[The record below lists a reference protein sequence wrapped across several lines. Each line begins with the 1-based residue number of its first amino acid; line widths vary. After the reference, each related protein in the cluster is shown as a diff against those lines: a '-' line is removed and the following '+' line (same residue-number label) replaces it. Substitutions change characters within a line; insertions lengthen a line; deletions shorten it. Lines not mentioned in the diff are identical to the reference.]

1 MSRSKLYI
9 ERLVIIAG
17 SQKVYDEGFHP
28 GVNILRGWNTTGKS
42 TVMDLLVYGLGAEI
56 TSWNEYQ
63 ARCDWVATEVKLNG
77 ITLTIIREI
86 TETGKAPM
94 FFFDGVLDD
103 ALTDAENWQR
113 FPNRRSDETH
123 SYSQELFDLLG
134 LPQHKTDDAK
144 NLTMHQIF
152 RLIYVDQLS
161 ATEKLFNSEQKFDNA
176 VVRRAIGEYLLG
188 LDDLESHNLRQ
199 DLIAANKEFETYNGE
214 LKAIYKMFGGDPT
227 LINRKALSCE
237 IEKIETELADLTNKR
252 IMIQSGEIDNI
263 DEKARVRVAELQSD
277 INQVNSEIEE
287 LTSHRHSVNAELID
301 TKQFLVAL
309 EYRISSLSQSKLT
322 NNQLGDLTFKY
333 CPSCLNPVIPD
344 SGHASCCLCKTNL
357 KGRERDFAYVQ
368 MSNELNFQVRE
379 SKQLIEEFHQEVDQ
393 LNGRLPV
400 LNRKLAIAKDE
411 HSELLSYS
419 ENRTALIADVSVEIG
434 YMKSQI
440 INIQEKMVQV
450 DKVEALINRK
460 QLAQTAVINIEKS
473 LEQLKAQNRNRYE
486 YVFDAIEQK
495 AMYLLQADGSYESDF
510 DNPSE
515 ILIDFSKDRMA
526 VNGRSK
532 FSASSMVVMKN
543 SIRLAIFLHA
553 VDDDLARLP
562 NILIIDNIEDKG
574 MVPERSQC
582 FQHALVDA
590 CNSLK
595 SDYQVIFT
603 TSMIADDLND
613 SPSCVGPYYPKGA
626 HTLNIS

>member
-1 MSRSKLYI
+1 MSRSKLFI

-17 SQKVYDEGFHP
+17 SKKVYDEKFHP

-63 ARCDWVATEVKLNG
+63 ARCHWVVTELKVNG
-77 ITLTIIREI
+77 IAITIKREI
-86 TETGKAPM
+86 TETGKAAM
-94 FFFDGVLDD
+94 YFFDGVLDD
-103 ALTDAENWQR
+103 ALNDSENWQR

-123 SYSQELFDLLG
+123 SYSQELFDLLD

-144 NLTMHQIF
+144 NLTMHQIL
-152 RLIYVDQLS
+152 RLMYVDQLS

-176 VVRRAIGEYLLG
+176 ITRRAIGEYLLG
-188 LDDLESHNLRQ
+188 LDDLESHNMRQ
-199 DLIAANKEFETYNGE
+199 DLIEANKEFEKYNGE

-227 LINRKALSCE
+227 LINRKALNDEISRIE
-237 IEKIETELADLTNKR
+237 IEMTELTNKR
-252 IMIQSGEIDNI
+252 AMIQSGEIDNI
-263 DEKARVRVAELQSD
+263 DDKVRVRVAELQSD

-287 LTSHRHSVNAELID
+287 LTSRRQAVSTELID
-301 TKQFLVAL
+301 TEQFLIAL

-333 CPSCLNPVIPD
+333 CPSCLNPIIPN
-344 SGHASCCLCKTNL
+344 SEHALCGLCKTDL

-379 SKQLIEEFHQEVDQ
+379 SKQLIEEFRQEVDQ
-393 LNGRLPV
+393 INGKLPA

-419 ENRTALIADVSVEIG
+419 ENRSALIADVSVEIG
-434 YMKSQI
+434 YTKSQI
-440 INIQEKMVQV
+440 VNIQEKMVQV
-450 DKVEALINRK
+450 DKVEVLINRK
-460 QLAQTAVINIEKS
+460 QLAQIAISDIEER
-473 LEQLKAQNRNRYE
+473 LEQLKEQNRNRYE
-486 YVFDAIEQK
+486 YVFDSIEQK
-495 AMYLLQADGSYESDF
+495 AASLLQADGSYESNF
-510 DNPSE
+510 DNPTE
-515 ILIDFSKDRMA
+515 ILIDFAKDRMA

-562 NILIIDNIEDKG
+562 NILIMDNIEDKG

-590 CNSLK
+590 CSSLK

-603 TSMIADDLND
+603 TSMIADDLNN
-613 SPSCVGPYYPKGA
+613 SPSCVGPYYPKGD
-626 HTLNIS
+626 HTLDIP